1 MGMAGIREELMKAA
15 FKRAWKQGPKMF
27 RQETVYSYKP
37 LKDLRFDKSRT
48 FEGGGGMGSKGEPGG
63 IFFAEHPLDIQPLL
77 LGMARNRKRVMGDLK
92 WFRKELFDVLK
103 WSSLR
108 TSPFNVAA
116 APLPKSRMKEF
127 TAEEWIEKGY
137 DKKPLKELTKELSEK
152 YDFVKFPDVAAGH
165 PEMNQWVQLNPKK
178 SLVRLNTGDKLS
190 ERTYKVLGAAGLA
203 AGVGASLFGP
213 DEAEA
218 SPIGTISKVTA
229 KTLKKGLS
237 SASEKLVGMKI
248 KGKIVKEVRGGR
260 NTNWRDVIFTDGTS
274 LPMTKDYIHEAVKY
288 NQTKIRMMDFPESPE
303 GKLTTSLKS
312 LKHTLL
318 YHDSMVAP
326 AANQIPIGGIPGIR
340 EKVSKKM
347 LGELGVDKDTHV
359 LCKMMKSDA
368 MKILPNKS
376 FGNKKY
382 IFFTFRKDAA
392 KYLEEMGILEVI
404 K

>member
-1 MGMAGIREELMKAA
+1 MAGIREELMKAA

-27 RQETVYSYKP
+27 REKYYRAPKELKFDPSLQYK
-37 LKDLRFDKSRT
+37 K
-48 FEGGGGMGSKGEPGG
+48 GGGMGSQGEPGG
-63 IFFAEHPLDIQPLL
+63 IFFAEHPLDVRS
-77 LGMARNRKRVMGDLK
+77 MKMGSGTPRSESLK
-92 WFRKELFDVLK
+92 WYRDTVEKFP
-103 WSSLR
+103 SLNNR
-108 TSPFNVAA
+108 PYNISA
-116 APLPKSRMKEF
+116 APLPKARMKEF
-127 TAEEWIEKGY
+127 TAEEWKSLGY
-137 DKKPLKELTKELSEK
+137 DEMPLEELTSLLKK
-152 YDFVKFPDVAAGH
+152 DYDFVKFPDVAAGH
-165 PEMNQWVQLNPKK
+165 PEKSQWVQLNPKK
-178 SLVRLNTGDKLS
+178 SLVRIDEPGNKKLS
-190 ERTYKVLGAAGLA
+190 SREYKILGAGGIV
-203 AGVGASLFGP
+203 GVGASLFGP

-237 SASEKLVGMKI
+237 SASERLAGMKI
-248 KGKIVKEVRGGR
+248 KGKIVKEVRGGHD
-260 NTNWRDVIFTDGTS
+260 TNWRDVIFTDGTS

-326 AANQIPIGGIPGIR
+326 PANQIPIGGIPGIR